1 MILVTKHL
9 DVNTKQPKV
18 LLYYD
23 FANDITNE
31 EEEIFFQEEL
41 ELFTIRTITLPKLGT
56 LVSYIAPKTDSQELK
71 FDFLHTLREIL
82 IDEVLAHLKV
92 QDLKTLQED
101 AQI

>member
-31 EEEIFFQEEL
+31 EEEIFF
-41 ELFTIRTITLPKLGT
+41 
-56 LVSYIAPKTDSQELK
+56 
-71 FDFLHTLREIL
+71 
-82 IDEVLAHLKV
+82 
-92 QDLKTLQED
+92 
-101 AQI
+101 